1 MDFTLDEQQQA
12 VADLAEQIFTDALA
26 PDLQTERL
34 RVVEATDD
42 WFDRDL
48 WQVLADAGLL
58 GIALGAD
65 MGGAGLD
72 AVALALLLRAQG
84 AHVAPMPL
92 LPSAVASLVVDRH
105 GDDTQRQ
112 TLLPGVVAGTTI
124 LTVAIQELLDDR
136 LDEPSCSFMVESSG
150 GCQTGRLTGRKVVV
164 EHLSTA
170 DYLLVTASTAD
181 GPRVILVNRSS
192 EGIAAQTGPST
203 RLQPLSDVTF
213 TDAPGQ
219 VVGGPAAVT
228 ALLDHL
234 RMGVCATQLGVTE
247 RALALTAEYT
257 STREQFGRPIATF
270 QAVGQRLADQFVNV
284 GGIRLATLSAA
295 WRLANDRDATEDLL
309 VAKWWA
315 SERATDVANATQH
328 VHGGMG
334 VATDYPLHRYT
345 LWNKHLA
352 TSLGAG
358 SQALRGLGALLAD

>member
-136 LDEPSCSFMVESSG
+136 LDEPSCSFMIESSG

-203 RLQPLSDVTF
+203 RLQPLSDLTF

-328 VHGGMG
+328 VHGGLG

>member
-12 VADLAEQIFTDALA
+12 VADLAERIFTDALA

-203 RLQPLSDVTF
+203 RLQPLSDLTF

>member
-136 LDEPSCSFMVESSG
+136 LDEPSCSFMIESSG

>member
-213 TDAPGQ
+213 TNAPGQ
-219 VVGGPAAVT
+219 VVGGPAAAT

>member
-12 VADLAEQIFTDALA
+12 VADLAERIFTDALA

-181 GPRVILVNRSS
+181 GVFELDWPNT
-192 EGIAAQTGPST
+192 AALDGP
-203 RLQPLSDVTF
+203 
-213 TDAPGQ
+213 
-219 VVGGPAAVT
+219 PAA
-228 ALLDHL
+228 
-234 RMGVCATQLGVTE
+234 
-247 RALALTAEYT
+247 
-257 STREQFGRPIATF
+257 
-270 QAVGQRLADQFVNV
+270 
-284 GGIRLATLSAA
+284 
-295 WRLANDRDATEDLL
+295 
-309 VAKWWA
+309 
-315 SERATDVANATQH
+315 
-328 VHGGMG
+328 
-334 VATDYPLHRYT
+334 
-345 LWNKHLA
+345 
-352 TSLGAG
+352 
-358 SQALRGLGALLAD
+358 

>member
-213 TDAPGQ
+213 TNALGQ

>member
-1 MDFTLDEQQQA
+1 MDFTLDEEQQA
-12 VADLAEQIFTDALA
+12 VADLANQVFADALA
-26 PDLQTERL
+26 PDLQTQRL
-34 RVVEATDD
+34 RIVENTED

-48 WQVLADAGLL
+48 WQVLAGAGLL
-58 GIALGAD
+58 GIALGED
-65 MGGAGLD
+65 VGGAGLD
-72 AVALALLLRAQG
+72 AVALALLLQAQG

-92 LPSAVASLVVDRH
+92 LPSAVASLVLDRH
-105 GDDTQRQ
+105 GDDSQRQ
-112 TLLPGVVAGTTI
+112 DLLPGVIAGTTI

-136 LDEPSCSFMVESSG
+136 LRQPSCSFIVESSDD
-150 GCQTGRLTGRKVVV
+150 CSTGRLTGRKVVV
-164 EHLSTA
+164 EHLEVA
-170 DYLLVTASTAD
+170 DHLLVTASTAD
-181 GPRVILVNRSS
+181 GPRVVLVKCSA
-192 EGIAAQTGPST
+192 EGITAQSGLST

-219 VVGGPAAVT
+219 LVGGPLAVT

-234 RMGVCATQLGVTE
+234 RMGICATQLGVTE
-247 RALALTAEYT
+247 QALALTAEYT
-257 STREQFGRPIATF
+257 STRQQFGRPIATF

-295 WRLANDRDATEDLL
+295 WRLANDRDAAEDLL
-309 VAKWWA
+309 IAKWWA
-315 SERATDVANATQH
+315 SERATEVANATQH

-358 SQALRGLGALLAD
+358 NQALRELGALLAD